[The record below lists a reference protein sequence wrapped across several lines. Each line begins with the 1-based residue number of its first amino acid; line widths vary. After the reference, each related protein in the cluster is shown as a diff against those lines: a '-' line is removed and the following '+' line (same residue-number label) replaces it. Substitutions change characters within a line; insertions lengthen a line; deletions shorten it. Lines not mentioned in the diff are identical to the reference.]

1 MLTRLGGNIYNE
13 LIQGSDDHNEDE
25 EEEDED
31 LFVVQRAT
39 LWTRMIFNFF
49 L

>member
-13 LIQGSDDHNEDE
+13 LIHGSDDDD
-25 EEEDED
+25 EEDED